1 MRKLNLIKKNF
12 EENGYVKV
20 NKILNSSEV
29 NKILDEI
36 NNIKNK
42 FLNIKNPNLHLTKD
56 KKINTIHDINKF
68 VHSKILEKFSKNKKL
83 IKIIENIFEKKPLVR
98 NMEFF
103 LKPKKTGKKSP
114 IHQDNY
120 YWNIKN
126 KKALNVW
133 LACTVSNK
141 NNGGVFYFNK
151 SHKDGIL
158 KHELSFQAGSSQK
171 IPDKIVR
178 KMKYKKFF
186 PNLNPGDC
194 IIHHCEVAHG
204 SNKNISNLDRVGLV
218 ISYKA
223 RGAKV
228 DKDGWSRYQKDLK
241 MNLKFL
247 KKAHK

>member
-1 MRKLNLIKKNF
+1 MKKINLIKKIF
-12 EENGYVKV
+12 EENGYVKINKILKSPEV
-20 NKILNSSEV
+20 NKILN
-29 NKILDEI
+29 EI

-42 FLNIKNPNLHLTKD
+42 FLNINNPNLHLTKD
-56 KKINTIHDINKF
+56 KKFNTIHDVNKF

-83 IKIIENIFEKKPLVR
+83 VKIVENILEKKVMVR
-98 NMEFF
+98 NVEFF
-103 LKPKKTGKKSP
+103 LKPKKTGKKTP
-114 IHQDNY
+114 VHQDNY

-141 NNGGVFYFNK
+141 KNGGVFYFNK

-171 IPDKIVR
+171 IFDTIVR
-178 KMKYKKFF
+178 KMKYKKNF
-186 PNLNPGDC
+186 PSLKPGDC

-204 SNKNISNLDRVGLV
+204 SDKNISNLDRVGLV
-218 ISYKA
+218 INYKA

-228 DKDGWSRYQKDLK
+228 DKDSWSRYQKDLK
-241 MNLKFL
+241 KNLKFL
-247 KKAHK
+247 KKNQN

>member
-1 MRKLNLIKKNF
+1 MKKLDLIKKNF
-12 EENGYVKV
+12 DENGYVKI
-20 NKILNSSEV
+20 NKILSNSEV
-29 NKILDEI
+29 SKILNEI

-42 FLNIKNPNLHLTKD
+42 FLNIKNPNLHFTKD

-68 VHSKILEKFSKNKKL
+68 IRSKILEKFSKNKKL
-83 IKIIENIFEKKPLVR
+83 VKIIEHILEKKTFVR

-133 LACTVSNK
+133 LACTESNK
-141 NNGGVFYFNK
+141 NNGGVFYFKK
-151 SHKDGIL
+151 SHKKGIL
-158 KHELSFQAGSSQK
+158 EHELSFQAGSSQQ
-171 IPDKIVR
+171 IPDRIVK
-178 KMKYKKFF
+178 KMRYKKFF
-186 PNLNPGDC
+186 PNLRPGDC

-223 RGAKV
+223 KGAKV
-228 DKDGWSRYQKDLK
+228 DKEGWHRYQK
-241 MNLKFL
+241 NLKKNLNFL
-247 KKAHK
+247 KKSL

>member
-1 MRKLNLIKKNF
+1 MKQLNLVKKNF
-12 EENGYVKV
+12 EENGYVKI
-20 NKILNSSEV
+20 NKILNSAQIK
-29 NKILDEI
+29 KILAEI

-42 FLNIKNPNLHLTKD
+42 FLNIKNPNLHLTED

-68 VHSKILEKFSKNKKL
+68 IRSEILEKFSKNKRLVKT
-83 IKIIENIFEKKPLVR
+83 IEYILEKKISVR
-98 NMEFF
+98 NIEFF

-114 IHQDNY
+114 VHQDNY

-126 KKALNVW
+126 KKAVNVW
-133 LACTVSNK
+133 LACTASNK
-141 NNGGVFYFNK
+141 KNGGVFYFKK

-158 KHELSFQAGSSQK
+158 NHEISFQAGSSQK
-171 IPDKIVR
+171 IPDKIVK
-178 KMKYKKFF
+178 KMRYKKFF
-186 PNLNPGDC
+186 PSLQPGDC

-228 DKDGWSRYQKDLK
+228 DRDGWYRYQKSLK
-241 MNLKFL
+241 KNLKFL
-247 KKAHK
+247 KKGL

>member
-1 MRKLNLIKKNF
+1 MKKINLIKKNF
-12 EENGYVKV
+12 EENGYVKINKILKSPEV
-20 NKILNSSEV
+20 NKILN
-29 NKILDEI
+29 EI

-42 FLNIKNPNLHLTKD
+42 FLNINNPNLHLTKD
-56 KKINTIHDINKF
+56 KKFNTIHDVNKF

-83 IKIIENIFEKKPLVR
+83 VKIVENILEKKVMVR
-98 NMEFF
+98 NVEFF
-103 LKPKKTGKKSP
+103 LKPKKTGKKTP
-114 IHQDNY
+114 VHQDNY

-141 NNGGVFYFNK
+141 KNGGVFYFNK

-171 IPDKIVR
+171 IFDTIVR
-178 KMKYKKFF
+178 KMKYKKNF
-186 PNLNPGDC
+186 PSLKPGDC

-204 SNKNISNLDRVGLV
+204 SYKNISNLDRVGLV
-218 ISYKA
+218 INYKA

-228 DKDGWSRYQKDLK
+228 DKDSWSRYQKDLEK
-241 MNLKFL
+241 NLKFL
-247 KKAHK
+247 KITQN